1 MSQEDAMSRTLQDLK
16 NEAEERLSKQQFL
29 DSMKV
34 FRLVLEG
41 APLDFELR
49 LQIGDVLVALKRK
62 EHALAVYKGIAEH
75 TILAGNPFLAMSAIK
90 RIQVLG
96 GDVQAL
102 SDKLTQT
109 YSAGSSVI
117 GRGIKQA
124 PMDYSLKVRDDID
137 VDYAVDEEKLINETA
152 QMTAF
157 IGNIEKYPSM
167 VPAVPIFSTLEKD
180 GFLKLLDKLK
190 LKQFVQDD
198 VIIKQ
203 GHAGSAVYFIC
214 RGEVTVVRTEKDADG
229 VEHQTAL
236 ARLGPGSL
244 FGEMALV
251 SSDPRSASV
260 VCDNYVDVLELAR
273 ESVEEL
279 SSNIAQVA
287 GAMAR
292 FTKERMIN
300 NLLVTNPLFTPF
312 DKEMGKKLLAR
323 FTGHEVPEGT
333 IFLEQGTA
341 GNGLYVI
348 LQGQAEVL
356 RYDKGEYVKIA
367 DLGPGDVAG
376 EISLLHEEPISA
388 TVRTTTPATLLFL
401 ARELFQPLLES
412 VPELLVHFNKLA
424 NQRLSDTEFKMMQ
437 QTVLD
442 DDFIEE
448 LEDTELSDDE
458 LVFI

>member
-1 MSQEDAMSRTLQDLK
+1 MSQTLQDLK
-16 NEAEERLSKQQFL
+16 NEAESRLSKQQYL
-29 DSMKV
+29 DALKV
-34 FRLVLEG
+34 YRLLLEG

-62 EHALAVYKGIAEH
+62 EHALAAYKGIAEH
-75 TILAGNPFLAMSAIK
+75 TIKAGNPFLAMSAIK
-90 RIQVLG
+90 RIQFLG
-96 GDVQAL
+96 GDAQAL
-102 SDKLTQT
+102 SDQLTQT

-117 GRGIKQA
+117 GRGFKQA
-124 PMDYSLKVRDDID
+124 PSDYSQEVRDDID
-137 VDYAVDEEKLINETA
+137 VNYSVDEETLINETA

-157 IGNIEKYPSM
+157 IGNIEKYPSR
-167 VPAVPIFSTLEKD
+167 VPAVPIFSTLETD

-190 LKQFVQDD
+190 LKQFVKDD

-214 RGEVTVVRTEKDADG
+214 RGEVTVVRQAKDVDG
-229 VEHQTAL
+229 VEREMAL

-251 SSDPRSASV
+251 SADPRSASV
-260 VCDNYVDVLELAR
+260 VCDNHVDVLELSR
-273 ESVEEL
+273 DSVEEL

-312 DKEMGKKLLAR
+312 DKEMGKKLLTR

-356 RYDKGEYVKIA
+356 KYDKGEYVKVA

-376 EISLLHEEPISA
+376 EISLVHEEPVTA
-388 TVRTTTPATLLFL
+388 TVRTTTPTTLLFL
-401 ARELFQPLLES
+401 ARELFKPLLES
-412 VPELLVHFNKLA
+412 VPELMVHFSKLA

-437 QTVLD
+437 QTVMD

-448 LEDTELSDDE
+448 LDEAELSDDE

>member
-1 MSQEDAMSRTLQDLK
+1 MLKTLHDLK
-16 NEAEERLSKQQFL
+16 NEAEVRLSKEQFL
-29 DSMKV
+29 DALKV
-34 FRLVLEG
+34 YRLVLEG

-62 EHALAVYKGIAEH
+62 DHALSVYKGIAEH
-75 TILAGNPFLAMSAIK
+75 TILAGNPFLAMGAIK
-90 RIQVLG
+90 RIQLLG
-96 GDVQAL
+96 GDAQAL
-102 SDKLTQT
+102 SDQLIKT
-109 YSAGSSVI
+109 YSANSSAI
-117 GRGIKQA
+117 GRGVKQA
-124 PMDYSLKVRDDID
+124 PVDYSAEVRDDIN
-137 VDYAVDEEKLINETA
+137 VDYDIDKDQLINETA
-152 QMTAF
+152 QMAAF
-157 IGNIEKYPSM
+157 IGNIEKYPPV
-167 VPAVPIFSTLEKD
+167 VPAVPIFSTLEQD
-180 GFLKLLDKLK
+180 GFLRLLDRLK
-190 LKQFVQDD
+190 LRQFVQGD
-198 VIIKQ
+198 VIVKQ
-203 GHAGSAVYFIC
+203 GHAGFAVYFIC
-214 RGEVTVVRTEKDADG
+214 RGEVTVVRTASDG
-229 VEHQTAL
+229 EGIEQQMEL

-260 VCDNYVDVLELAR
+260 VCDNHVDVLELTR
-273 ESVEEL
+273 ESVEQL
-279 SSNIAQVA
+279 SGNLAQVA

-292 FTKERMIN
+292 FTRERMIK
-300 NLLVTNPLFTPF
+300 NLLATNPLFKPF
-312 DKEMGKKLLAR
+312 DEEIGKKLLAR

-341 GNGLYVI
+341 GNGLYVL

-376 EISLLHEEPISA
+376 EISLLHEEPVSA
-388 TVRTTTPATLLFL
+388 TVRTTTPTTLLFL
-401 ARELFQPLLES
+401 ARELFKPLLES

-448 LEDTELSDDE
+448 LDEAELSEDE